1 MKDIIKK
8 IITYRETIKNKHL
21 DLFKEIVFD
30 KIDGDKIIK
39 YPEIK
44 MDKLFEILL
53 DLKGTSLVE
62 GLNIKNSLLG
72 TQELDGDVCEF
83 GVAQGKTS
91 KLIGYLIKNTQKK
104 FYLYDSFEGLP
115 KPSALDRLKD
125 DIFDLKT
132 IENYQGKMSHKQDE
146 VISELN
152 KIKFDM
158 NNLIIN
164 KGFFFKENLSK
175 FQFPKKITFAYLD
188 FDFYQPTLDVLNTI
202 DKILIKDGII
212 IVDDYDFFSTGVK
225 TAVDSWH
232 DLNKET
238 FTVIKKKTTLSNFI
252 IIRKN

>member
-1 MKDIIKK
+1 M
-8 IITYRETIKNKHL
+8 
-21 DLFKEIVFD
+21 
-30 KIDGDKIIK
+30 
-39 YPEIK
+39 
-44 MDKLFEILL
+44 
-53 DLKGTSLVE
+53 
-62 GLNIKNSLLG
+62 
-72 TQELDGDVCEF
+72 CEF

-125 DIFDLKT
+125 DIFDLKK

-164 KGFFFKENLSK
+164 KGFFFKENLFK
-175 FQFPKKITFAYLD
+175 FKFPKKIAFAYLD
-188 FDFYQPTLDVLNTI
+188 FDFYQPTLDVLNVI
-202 DKILIKDGII
+202 DKILIRNGII
-212 IVDDYDFFSTGVK
+212 IVDDYDFFSGVK

-232 DLNKET
+232 ELNKK
-238 FTVIKKKTTLSNFI
+238 ILHH
-252 IIRKN
+252 

>member
-30 KIDGDKIIK
+30 KIDSDKLIK

-44 MDKLFEILL
+44 MNKLFEILL

-62 GLNIKNSLLG
+62 GLNIVNSLLS

-91 KLIGYLIKNTQKK
+91 KLIGYIIKNTKKK

-115 KPSALDRLKD
+115 KPSALDKLKD
-125 DIFDLKT
+125 DIFDLKK

-152 KIKFDM
+152 NIKFDM

-164 KGFFFKENLSK
+164 KGFFFKENLSM

-188 FDFYQPTLDVLNTI
+188 FDFYQPTLDVLNMI
-202 DKILIKDGII
+202 DKILIKNGII

-225 TAVDSWH
+225 TAVDSWY
-232 DLNKET
+232 DLNKKN
-238 FTVIKKKTTLSNFI
+238 FTVTKTKTTLSNFI
-252 IIRKN
+252 MIKKN